1 MSTTA
6 VNLMDRTIA
15 EKRVGNET
23 PLKPQ
28 NDETGRVVATP
39 HHTSAQARAAAKG
52 KVKSSGMKAIE
63 AEATTIGL
71 PYLKARESITIENIG
86 KKFSGNWRITKI
98 RHEIS
103 SSGYLCNLTLNKNN
117 HSSNSGG
124 KAAKPN
130 EPPKKPVNANNNGN
144 PKPAGDKNS
153 SNKPPTTKVDLRAGQ
168 IVK

>member
-6 VNLMDRTIA
+6 VNFNDKSIS
-15 EKRVGNET
+15 EKRVENET

-103 SSGYLCNLTLNKNN
+103 NSGYLCHARTQTVKEQNL
-117 HSSNSGG
+117 
-124 KAAKPN
+124 
-130 EPPKKPVNANNNGN
+130 ANRRRN
-144 PKPAGDKNS
+144 
-153 SNKPPTTKVDLRAGQ
+153 L
-168 IVK
+168 